1 MVSREG
7 SFYDSQ
13 KIIYL
18 NDEWIGKKMDVLT
31 IRVVLAVFF
40 HLLPQTFMGEAHD
53 NRVHFVLLEEK
64 RNTLLGLAIM
74 VGFVAFVILD
84 KGMRIVSG
92 GADSHGHDHT
102 HSHSKNVDET
112 ATTSGID
119 DGSDSLRQ
127 RKGLGEKVEQTAIS
141 VASDVK
147 EASNSIKVS
156 SYLNMA

>member
-1 MVSREG
+1 
-7 SFYDSQ
+7 
-13 KIIYL
+13 
-18 NDEWIGKKMDVLT
+18 
-31 IRVVLAVFF
+31 
-40 HLLPQTFMGEAHD
+40 MGEAHD

-84 KGMRIVSG
+84 KGMRIISG
-92 GADSHGHDHT
+92 GGDGHGHDHT
-102 HSHSKNVDET
+102 HSHAKNVDEVT

-119 DGSDSLRQ
+119 DGSGSLRQ
-127 RKGLGEKVEQTAIS
+127 RKGLGEKAEQTAMS
-141 VASDVK
+141 VASNVK